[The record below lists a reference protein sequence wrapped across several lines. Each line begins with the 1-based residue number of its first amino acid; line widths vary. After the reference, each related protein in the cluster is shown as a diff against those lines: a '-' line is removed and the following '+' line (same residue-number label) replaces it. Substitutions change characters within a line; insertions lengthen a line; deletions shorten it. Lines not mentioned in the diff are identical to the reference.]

1 MKISEIINELTELK
15 EYIGDKDL
23 EACIA
28 NDTTTGVNVMYLNDE
43 GGWVSTSLEGEKMAR
58 HMKTTMNDPDILA
71 EFNVKVLHL
80 DLCEASDDPNL
91 VARADVEVTNDTS
104 FLSINGLNLRYN
116 DTTGE
121 YSIVAPKSPTGVCI
135 NDFTCRAVTSAVA
148 ARYEQIIGKFPK
160 RDDIEKIGNALDEN
174 METHD
179 MNANKL
185 QTEAEKIQWLE
196 NEIRELEY
204 ALSSDCIY
212 RNNKLCRL
220 QMYRELL
227 AIKLGTCRAN
237 AVKKIKDNLSRDVAE
252 FLKDFGTGLTDAEK
266 MSIKSLICLRTK
278 C

>member
-1 MKISEIINELTELK
+1 MKISKIIDELTELK

-28 NDTTTGVNVMYLNDE
+28 NSTTAGVNVMYLNDK
-43 GGWVSTSLEGEKMAR
+43 GGWTSTSLEGEKAKAELM
-58 HMKTTMNDPDILA
+58 TTMSDQIKVKVLRLDFCEASNDPD
-71 EFNVKVLHL
+71 
-80 DLCEASDDPNL
+80 L
-91 VARADVEVTNDTS
+91 VAMADVEVTNDTS

-160 RDDIEKIGNALDEN
+160 RDDIEKIGNVIEEN

-185 QTEAEKIQWLE
+185 QTEEEKIQWLE

-252 FLKDFGTGLTDAEK
+252 FLKDFGTDLTNAEK
-266 MSIKSLICLRTK
+266 VSIKSITGLQLRG
-278 C
+278 